1 MKRALVS
8 VFDKSGIAEFVRQ
21 LVELG
26 FEIVST
32 GQTSKALREA
42 GIPIVEVS
50 QLTGFPE
57 ILEGR
62 VKTLHPRVH
71 AGILA
76 DQKKPE
82 HLKTIAAHG
91 IQPFDLVVVNLYP
104 FEKTVQEPNASFE
117 QIIEMIDIGGPALIR
132 AAAKNHESVAII
144 VDPADY
150 ERVLTEFREKG
161 AVSVSLKQE
170 LAAKAF
176 CHTAYYDSLIASVL
190 GKRFLSSQWPETIS
204 FGFKKLQE
212 CRYGENPHQRG
223 AIYKEPLAS
232 SASVVNA
239 KQLQGKEMSFNNF
252 LDANAAVELCQ
263 DFSEPCAA
271 IVKHGNPCGIAVSD
285 SIEKAFDKALECD
298 PVSAFGGIIVANR
311 PCTAALAQKATSFFN
326 EIFIAPSFDAN
337 AFSIFQAKKNLRVLE
352 LPALGTF
359 SVPSELDFKAIN
371 GGVLLETRD
380 FLEEKRENW
389 KVVSQKQPSEAQ
401 WKDLEFAWKVVKHV
415 KSNAIILVKEKSL
428 VGIGA
433 GQMSRIDSTEI
444 AIKKSNG
451 RHAGAVLASDAFFP
465 FRDNLDLAAK
475 NGITAVIHPGGSIK
489 DEEVIVAANEHGIPL
504 VFTGV
509 RNFRH

>member
-1 MKRALVS
+1 MKRALLS
-8 VFDKSGIAEFVRQ
+8 VFDKNGIAEFVQ
-21 LVELG
+21 KLVEMG

-42 GIPIVEVS
+42 GIPVIEVS
-50 QLTGFPE
+50 QVTGFPE

-71 AGILA
+71 AGILV
-76 DQKKPE
+76 DQKKPG
-82 HLKTIAAHG
+82 HLKTIQEHG

-104 FEKTVQEPNASFE
+104 FEKTVQNSGVSFE
-117 QIIEMIDIGGPALIR
+117 QIVEMIDIGGPALIR
-132 AAAKNHESVAII
+132 VAAKNHESVAVI
-144 VDPADY
+144 VDPSDY
-150 ERVLTEFREKG
+150 ERVLNEFRENG
-161 AVSVSLKQE
+161 SVSLSLKQE

-176 CHTAYYDSLIASVL
+176 AQTAYYDSLIASVL
-190 GKRFLSSQWPETIS
+190 GKRFLSNQWPETIS

-232 SASVVNA
+232 MGSVVNA

-263 DFSEPCAA
+263 DFSEPCAV

-298 PVSAFGGIIVANR
+298 PVSAFGGIIAVNR
-311 PCTAALAQKATSFFN
+311 SCTGALAQKATSFFN
-326 EIFIAPSFDAN
+326 EIFIAPSLDAEV
-337 AFSIFQAKKNLRVLE
+337 FSIFQAKKNLRVLE
-352 LPALGTF
+352 LPALGTH
-359 SVPSELDFKAIN
+359 SVPSELDFKRIN
-371 GGVLLETRD
+371 GGLLLESSD
-380 FLEEKRENW
+380 HLQEKRSDW
-389 KVVSQKQPSEAQ
+389 KVVSQKQPSESQ
-401 WKDLEFAWKVVKHV
+401 WMDLGFAWKVVKHV

-444 AIKKSNG
+444 AVKKSNG
-451 RHAGAVLASDAFFP
+451 RHTGAVLASDAFFP
-465 FRDNLDLAAK
+465 FRDNPDLAAK

-489 DEEVIVAANEHGIPL
+489 DEEVIAAANEHKIPL

-509 RNFRH
+509 RHFRH